1 MMQKFVPALIM
12 FLSGM
17 LLTACQLAQPVL
29 TTDATTFAFGEVVNG
44 EIVTH
49 DFVIRND
56 GQAPLII
63 ESIITTCGC
72 TTATLEPMHIPA
84 GETGI
89 LHVAFDS
96 GAHGPNLT
104 GEILRQII
112 IASNDPNQPEAI
124 VEITAYVIAQ
134 ISD

>member
-1 MMQKFVPALIM
+1 MQKLLPAFLL
-12 FLSGM
+12 FLSG
-17 LLTACQLAQPVL
+17 LWLTACQFSGPVL
-29 TTDATTFAFGEVVNG
+29 TADATTFDFGEVVNG
-44 EIVTH
+44 DIATH
-49 DFVIRND
+49 DFVIRNE
-56 GQAPLII
+56 GEATLVI
-63 ESIITTCGC
+63 ESVITTCGC
-72 TTATLEPMHIPA
+72 TTATLEPMRIPA

-134 ISD
+134 VSD